1 MLNIEQSVVTKFPGF
16 ATQAPIIRNSTLSI
30 LRKLTREQ
38 EINTFL
44 RKNLGITGIDF
55 IDRIFDYFNFSYS
68 ISQRDRDN
76 IPAQGRLI
84 IIANHPIGSLD
95 GLALLRLVSEVRRDV
110 KIIAN
115 DMLMAFDPLHELLLP
130 LDNMTR
136 GAYRQSYKN
145 ILSALEDEQAIII
158 FPAGEVSRASAQGIR
173 DGKWQAGFLHFA
185 RKTKAPLLPIF
196 VSAKNSL
203 LFYSASI
210 IFKPFATALLA
221 HEMFNKHSAEIKFR
235 VGEVIPHNT
244 LESNQLA
251 DKALIKRLKKHLYKI
266 GKGKKSIFVTEKTI
280 AHPEDSS
287 DIKKELKTAQL
298 IGSTRD
304 CHRIYLCNYQEHPT
318 ILREIGRLRE
328 QTFRKVGEGTGSR
341 RDLDKYD
348 HYYRHLILWD
358 EDKLTIAGAYRLGEV
373 KSILQNKGVKGLY
386 TAELFDF
393 QPDAMPML
401 EQALELGR
409 SFVHPDY
416 WGKASLDYL
425 WQGLG
430 AYLQHHPN
438 IRYVL
443 GPVSMSAQYPKPLRD
458 LLVFYY
464 DRYYRSGEILA
475 DGKHPHDIEE
485 NDLIEL
491 QRRFSKFNCGEGFE
505 YMQQTFATQEYK
517 IPVLFKQYAALY
529 EEGGYQS
536 LAFSVDSEFG
546 NCVDGLFVGDLTYMK
561 ASKRARYLLA
571 TSWQPESLRADNLPF
586 NHLQPDKSQPD
597 YLLTGKSLADK
608 LLMHENLQ
616 SVKA

>member
-1 MLNIEQSVVTKFPGF
+1 MCHHFVTSASHPCHQIVIALRESNLKVISMLNIEQSVVNKFPGF

-38 EINTFL
+38 EINAFL
-44 RKNLGITGIDF
+44 HEHQGVTGIDF

-68 ISQRDRDN
+68 ISQRERSN

-115 DMLMAFDPLHELLLP
+115 DLLMAFAPLHDLLLP

-136 GAYRQSYKN
+136 SAYKQSYKN
-145 ILSALEDEQAIII
+145 ILAALENEQAIII
-158 FPAGEVSRASAQGIR
+158 FPAGEVSRASPQGIR

-185 RKTKAPLLPIF
+185 RKAKAPLLPIF
-196 VSAKNSL
+196 VSAKNSF

-210 IFKPFATALLA
+210 IFKPLATALLA

-235 VGEVIPHNT
+235 VGEVIPHHA

-251 DKALIKRLKKHLYKI
+251 DKPLIKRLKKHLYKI
-266 GKGKKSIFVTEKTI
+266 GNGKKSIFVTEKTI

-287 DIKKELKTAQL
+287 VIKQELKTAQML
-298 IGSTRD
+298 GSTRD
-304 CHRIYLCNYQEHPT
+304 NHCIYLCSYQEHPT
-318 ILREIGRLRE
+318 VLREIGRLRE

-373 KSILQNKGVKGLY
+373 NTILQKKGIKGLY
-386 TAELFDF
+386 TADLFDF
-393 QPDAMPML
+393 QPEAIPML

-409 SFVHPDY
+409 SFVHPNY

-430 AYLQHHPN
+430 AYLQHHPE
-438 IRYVL
+438 IRFVL
-443 GPVSMSAQYPKPLRD
+443 GPVSMSAQYPKSLRD

-464 DRYYRSGEILA
+464 ERYYRNTDSMA
-475 DGKHPHDIEE
+475 DGKHPHEIEE
-485 NDLIEL
+485 NALIEL
-491 QRRFSKFNCGEGFE
+491 QRTFTKLTRAEGFE
-505 YMQQTFATQEYK
+505 FIQQEFIKLDCK
-517 IPVLFKQYAALY
+517 IPVLFKQYAGLY
-529 EEGGYQS
+529 EEGGYQA
-536 LAFSVDSEFG
+536 LAFSVDTEFG
-546 NCVDGLFVGDLTYMK
+546 NCVDGLFVGDLTQMK
-561 ASKRARYLLA
+561 AAKRARYLS
-571 TSWQPESLRADNLPF
+571 TNR
-586 NHLQPDKSQPD
+586 
-597 YLLTGKSLADK
+597 
-608 LLMHENLQ
+608 
-616 SVKA
+616 V

>member
-1 MLNIEQSVVTKFPGF
+1 MLNIEQSVVNKFPGF

-38 EINTFL
+38 EINAFL
-44 RKNLGITGIDF
+44 RANQGITGVDF

-68 ISQRDRDN
+68 ISQRERDN

-95 GLALLRLVSEVRRDV
+95 GLALLRLISEVRRDV

-115 DMLMAFDPLHELLLP
+115 DMLMAFEPLHDLLLP

-136 GAYRQSYKN
+136 NAYKQSYKN
-145 ILSALEDEQAIII
+145 ILTALEDEQAVII
-158 FPAGEVSRASAQGIR
+158 FPAGEVSRASPQGIR

-185 RKTKAPLLPIF
+185 RKAKAPLLPIF

-210 IFKPFATALLA
+210 IFKPLATALLA

-235 VGEVIPHNT
+235 VGEVIPHHT

-251 DKALIKRLKKHLYKI
+251 DKPLIKRLKKHLYKI

-287 DIKKELKTAQL
+287 AIKKELKTAQL
-298 IGSTRD
+298 IGNTRD
-304 CHRIYLCNYQEHPT
+304 NHSIYLCSYQEHPT
-318 ILREIGRLRE
+318 VLREIGRLRE
-328 QTFRKVGEGTGSR
+328 HTFRKVGEGTGNR
-341 RDLDKYD
+341 RDLDRYD

-373 KSILQNKGVKGLY
+373 NTILQKKGVKGLY

-393 QPDAMPML
+393 QLEALPML
-401 EQALELGR
+401 QQALELGR
-409 SFVHPDY
+409 SFVHPNY

-430 AYLQHHPN
+430 AYLQHHPE

-458 LLVFYY
+458 VIVYY
-464 DRYYRSGEILA
+464 YERYYRGLDILA
-475 DGKHPHDIEE
+475 DGKHPHEIEE
-485 NDLIEL
+485 NALIEL
-491 QRRFSKFNCGEGFE
+491 QRTFSKLTRSEGFE
-505 YMQQTFATQEYK
+505 FMQQQFTQYDCK
-517 IPVLFKQYAALY
+517 IPVLYKQYAALY
-529 EEGGYQS
+529 EDGGYQS

-561 ASKRARYLLA
+561 AAKRMRYLSKDA
-571 TSWQPESLRADNLPF
+571 A
-586 NHLQPDKSQPD
+586 
-597 YLLTGKSLADK
+597 
-608 LLMHENLQ
+608 
-616 SVKA
+616 

>member
-1 MLNIEQSVVTKFPGF
+1 MLNSEQSVVNKFPGF
-16 ATQAPIIRNSTLSI
+16 ATQSPIIRNSTLSI

-38 EINTFL
+38 EINAFL
-44 RKNLGITGIDF
+44 RENHGITGIDF

-68 ISQRDRDN
+68 ISQRERDN
-76 IPAQGRLI
+76 IPSQGRLI

-115 DMLMAFDPLHELLLP
+115 DMLMAFEPLHDLLLP

-136 GAYRQSYKN
+136 SAYKQSYKN
-145 ILSALEDEQAIII
+145 ILNALQDEQAIII
-158 FPAGEVSRASAQGIR
+158 FPAGEVSRASPQGIR

-185 RKTKAPLLPIF
+185 RKANAPLLPIF

-210 IFKPFATALLA
+210 IFKPLATALLA

-235 VGEVIPHNT
+235 VGEVIPHHA
-244 LESNQLA
+244 LESDSLA
-251 DKALIKRLKKHLYKI
+251 DKPLIKRLKKHLYKI
-266 GKGKKSIFVTEKTI
+266 GKGKKAIFVTEKTI

-287 DIKKELKTAQL
+287 VIKQELKTAQL

-304 CHRIYLCNYQEHPT
+304 NHRIYLCSYQQHPT
-318 ILREIGRLRE
+318 VLREIGRLRE

-341 RDLDKYD
+341 RDLDKFD
-348 HYYRHLILWD
+348 HYYQHLILWD

-373 KSILQNKGVKGLY
+373 NTILHKKGVKGLY
-386 TAELFDF
+386 TADLFNY
-393 QPDAMPML
+393 QQNSLPML

-409 SFVHPDY
+409 SFVHPNY

-430 AYLQHHPN
+430 AYLQHNPQ

-443 GPVSMSAQYPKPLRD
+443 GPVSMSAHYPKNLRD

-464 DRYYRSGEILA
+464 QSYYSSENLLANGKLPYDIDEEDLAHWQRIFANLDREQGFEILQHQFTA
-475 DGKHPHDIEE
+475 QGH
-485 NDLIEL
+485 
-491 QRRFSKFNCGEGFE
+491 
-505 YMQQTFATQEYK
+505 K

-529 EEGGYQS
+529 EEGGYQL
-536 LAFSVDSEFG
+536 LAFSVDTEFG
-546 NCVDGLFVGDLTYMK
+546 NCVDGLFVADLTKMK
-561 ASKRARYLLA
+561 AAKRERYLQK
-571 TSWQPESLRADNLPF
+571 QPA
-586 NHLQPDKSQPD
+586 
-597 YLLTGKSLADK
+597 
-608 LLMHENLQ
+608 
-616 SVKA
+616 